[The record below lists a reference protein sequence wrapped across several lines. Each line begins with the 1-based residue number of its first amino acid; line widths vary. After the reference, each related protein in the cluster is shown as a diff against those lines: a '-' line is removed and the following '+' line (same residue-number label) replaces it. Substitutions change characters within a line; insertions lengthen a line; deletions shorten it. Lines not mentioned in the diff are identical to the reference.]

1 MRKPRSAKSVLLGP
15 ELLFYKIWELI
26 EVIGF
31 DIIRFDRIRF
41 LKINC
46 YFRMENKVSHVNV
59 ANATVVI
66 SWVYYIIW

>member
-1 MRKPRSAKSVLLGP
+1 MLLGP

-59 ANATVVI
+59 ANATLVI

>member
-31 DIIRFDRIRF
+31 DITRFDRIRF

-59 ANATVVI
+59 AHATVVI
-66 SWVYYIIW
+66 LWVYYIIW